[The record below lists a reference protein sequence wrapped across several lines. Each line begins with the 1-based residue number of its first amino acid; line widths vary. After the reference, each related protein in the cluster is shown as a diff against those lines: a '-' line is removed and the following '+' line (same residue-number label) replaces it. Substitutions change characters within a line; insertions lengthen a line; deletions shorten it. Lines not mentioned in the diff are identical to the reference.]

1 MRKKIL
7 KKPTVP
13 IKVGNDKKVSELIK
27 EMLLTGFQGRKLAE
41 VVEVWSKMLQEKEI
55 VIWLGLAGAM
65 VPAGMK
71 NIVIFLIKKRMIDAI
86 VTTGAN
92 IYHDLFEAMGGRHF
106 IGSHLANDVE
116 LRRNRIDRIY
126 DIFASE
132 DRLYKLDR
140 WVSDEFC
147 FLLKD
152 DYRYSSREI
161 LQILGEVVSEK
172 KGNTESILST
182 SFNHRIPIFS
192 PALCDSALGFSIMF
206 ANRRK
211 DRNIILDS
219 LKDVDESSLITEKT
233 KKSGVIYIGGGIP
246 KNFIQQTA
254 VIASYQTGKD
264 TSHDYA
270 IQITTDMPMWG
281 GLSGCTLEEGQSWGK
296 IKNKAEKT
304 TCYTDATIALPIV
317 AQAMSERYRKLSRKV
332 PVFEWMGKKLLL
344 RYEKK
349 SYDRA

>member
-1 MRKKIL
+1 
-7 KKPTVP
+7 
-13 IKVGNDKKVSELIK
+13 
-27 EMLLTGFQGRKLAE
+27 
-41 VVEVWSKMLQEKEI
+41 
-55 VIWLGLAGAM
+55 
-65 VPAGMK
+65 
-71 NIVIFLIKKRMIDAI
+71 
-86 VTTGAN
+86 
-92 IYHDLFEAMGGRHF
+92 
-106 IGSHLANDVE
+106 
-116 LRRNRIDRIY
+116 
-126 DIFASE
+126 
-132 DRLYKLDR
+132 
-140 WVSDEFC
+140 
-147 FLLKD
+147 
-152 DYRYSSREI
+152 
-161 LQILGEVVSEK
+161 
-172 KGNTESILST
+172 
-182 SFNHRIPIFS
+182 
-192 PALCDSALGFSIMF
+192 MF

-211 DRNIILDS
+211 DRSIILDS

>member
-1 MRKKIL
+1 MAKKIL

-13 IKVGNDKKVSELIK
+13 VKVGNDKKVSELIK
-27 EMLLTGFQGRKLAE
+27 EMLLTGFQGKKLSE
-41 VVEVWSKMLQEKEI
+41 VAEVWSRMLQENEI

-65 VPAGMK
+65 VPVGMK
-71 NIVIFLIKKRMIDAI
+71 NIIIFLIKKRLIDVI

-106 IGSHLANDVE
+106 IGNHLADDVE
-116 LRRNRIDRIY
+116 LRKKRIDRIY

-132 DRLYKLDR
+132 DGLFELDKWIR
-140 WVSDEFC
+140 DKFC
-147 FLLKD
+147 PLLKD

-161 LQILGEVVSEK
+161 LQMLGNVVTERRS
-172 KGNTESILST
+172 NTESILST
-182 SFNHRIPIFS
+182 SYLHGIPIFS

-206 ANRRK
+206 ANRSK
-211 DRNIILDS
+211 NRNIILDS

-233 KKSGVIYIGGGIP
+233 KKSGVIYVGGGIP

-254 VIASYQTGKD
+254 VIASYQTGND
-264 TSHDYA
+264 MSHEYA

-296 IKNKAEKT
+296 IKSEADKT
-304 TCYTDATIALPIV
+304 TCYADATIVLPII
-317 AQAMSERYRKLSRKV
+317 AQAMSERHKKLSRKI
-332 PVFEWMGKKLLL
+332 PVFEWTEEKFQL

-349 SYDRA
+349 RMI